1 MFDMGFTE
9 MLVIAVVALVV
20 LGPEKLPKVAKQAGA
35 WIGKL
40 QRYVSDV
47 KSDINRQME
56 LEELRK
62 LQTEVSDAAKGLESS
77 INSSVSSAQTELNSL
92 SGSLDPFPE
101 AEPVS
106 SITDWD
112 AVYAK
117 RRLRDRIKD
126 RRRERD
132 QLLGNKRPKRSFVK

>member
-1 MFDMGFTE
+1 M
-9 MLVIAVVALVV
+9 
-20 LGPEKLPKVAKQAGA
+20 
-35 WIGKL
+35 
-40 QRYVSDV
+40 
-47 KSDINRQME
+47 
-56 LEELRK
+56 
-62 LQTEVSDAAKGLESS
+62 
-77 INSSVSSAQTELNSL
+77 SSAQTELNSL

>member
-1 MFDMGFTE
+1 MFDIGFTE

-40 QRYVSDV
+40 QRYVNDV

-56 LEELRK
+56 LDELRK
-62 LQTEVSDAAKGLESS
+62 LQSEVSDAAKGLENS
-77 INSSVSSAQTELNSL
+77 INSSVSSAQSELNALSSSL
-92 SGSLDPFPE
+92 GPFPTPE
-101 AEPVS
+101 ADTNV
-106 SITDWD
+106 TDWD

-117 RRLRDRIKD
+117 RRMRDRIKD

>member
-1 MFDMGFTE
+1 MFDIGFTE

-40 QRYVSDV
+40 QRYVNDV

-56 LEELRK
+56 LDELRK

-77 INSSVSSAQTELNSL
+77 INSTVSGAQSELNAL
-92 SGSLDPFPE
+92 SSSLDPFPSPE
-101 AEPVS
+101 ADTNV
-106 SITDWD
+106 TDWD

-117 RRLRDRIKD
+117 RRMRDRIKD

-132 QLLGNKRPKRSFVK
+132 QILGNKRPKRSFVK

>member
-62 LQTEVSDAAKGLESS
+62 LQTEVSDAAKGLENS